1 MAAAGYS
8 KQSLERM
15 VCDVAQE
22 LSIATDS
29 SVDLP
34 GVEVARLGIEVAP
47 IQVAFSTEF
56 FRDDR
61 LARDEFYRRLP
72 KEPRLPVIAAAM
84 PADFLEAYRRA
95 HQRGPNVLCLINPFE
110 SCSTYTAAYSAA
122 VVAKRDNQIGVDVLN
137 TGRALTALGA
147 VCLEA
152 AEMAGRGAA
161 LTEVVGAIEQATPQ
175 INTYLAP
182 ATVEY
187 LERDGRISIYEMTVG
202 SLRGFLPL
210 VRIWGRVAVVDK
222 ARTQAE
228 NIHKILGRAEQELA
242 GTEATVIV
250 THGANPGGAAQLSAA
265 AGKRLKCKRLF
276 TTELGPSAGGY
287 CGPGTVGLA
296 WCPSL
301 VKLN

>member
-152 AEMAGRGAA
+152 AEMAARGAT
-161 LTEVVGAIEQATPQ
+161 LQEVVTALEEATAQ
-175 INTYLAP
+175 IDTYLAP
-182 ATVEY
+182 ATTAY
-187 LERDGRISIYEMTVG
+187 LQRDGRISIYEMTVG
-202 SLRGFLPL
+202 SLRGTLPL
-210 VRIWGRVAVVDK
+210 VRVWGRVAVVDK
-222 ARTQAE
+222 SKTQAE
-228 NIHKILGRAEQELA
+228 NVEKMLGRAQQELA
-242 GTEATVIV
+242 GTEATVVV
-250 THGANPGGAAQLSAA
+250 THAANSRGAGELGAAAQR
-265 AGKRLKCKRLF
+265 RLK
-276 TTELGPSAGGY
+276 
-287 CGPGTVGLA
+287 
-296 WCPSL
+296 
-301 VKLN
+301 VK